1 MQRQRENTSRY
12 DARRRLICW
21 RVELDFG
28 VAGVRHI
35 MPSVV
40 DSTTLRELLRD
51 LIGLSGEPS
60 GSTGA
65 AHAGKSA
72 SASNG
77 GGGGGVAA
85 AGDASTNPGK
95 ATAPAAAPAAPSHRR
110 DGGQRAVLRHKLRAY
125 AAAGEEL
132 LVVFMAVP
140 HRRGAADERFY
151 SMPLVATLL
160 DALHGKTLIEFP
172 TLHVAI
178 RDGTEKQRFPTIMG

>member
-1 MQRQRENTSRY
+1 M
-12 DARRRLICW
+12 
-21 RVELDFG
+21 
-28 VAGVRHI
+28 
-35 MPSVV
+35 
-40 DSTTLRELLRD
+40 
-51 LIGLSGEPS
+51 
-60 GSTGA
+60 
-65 AHAGKSA
+65 
-72 SASNG
+72 
-77 GGGGGVAA
+77 
-85 AGDASTNPGK
+85 
-95 ATAPAAAPAAPSHRR
+95 
-110 DGGQRAVLRHKLRAY
+110 LRHKLRAY